1 MHLKKT
7 MRWLFKP
14 KTTKRLFL
22 LCPTWCL
29 ETKLRNE
36 FRDDPYFMTALGGS
50 FSFDRSQI
58 QQVKSLVS
66 QKGIQ
71 KICVVANPKC
81 KFIQN
86 IIQPDTLHNT
96 AAEELLANIY
106 HKKYDEIQ
114 NETSFEDKCRRLS
127 ILHCEFQIAQLKSKS
142 DILGLIK
149 DYDIDISIIIN
160 HIPTPSKTKK

>member
-1 MHLKKT
+1 

-29 ETKLRNE
+29 ETKLINE
-36 FRDDPYFMTALGGS
+36 FKDNSYFMTALGSS
-50 FSFDRSQI
+50 FSFDKVQI
-58 QQVKSLVS
+58 QQIKSLVC

-96 AAEELLANIY
+96 AVEELLASIY

-114 NETSFEDKCRRLS
+114 NEVSFEDKCRRLS
-127 ILHCEFQIAQLKSKS
+127 ILHSEFQIAHLWCKPE
-142 DILGLIK
+142 ILALIEH
-149 DYDIDISIIIN
+149 YNLDISIIVN
-160 HIPTPSKTKK
+160 HVPEIHKTNK

>member
-1 MHLKKT
+1 

-22 LCPTWCL
+22 LCPIWCL
-29 ETKLRNE
+29 ETKLRKE
-36 FRDDPYFMTALGGS
+36 FKDDPYFMTALGGS
-50 FSFDRSQI
+50 FSFDQAQI
-58 QQVKSLVS
+58 QQIKSLVC
-66 QKGIQ
+66 QNGIQ

-86 IIQPDTLHNT
+86 IIQPDTIHNT

-127 ILHCEFQIAQLKSKS
+127 ILHSEFQIAHLRSKPE
-142 DILGLIK
+142 ILALIEH
-149 DYDIDISIIIN
+149 YNLDISIIVN
-160 HIPTPSKTKK
+160 HIPEIHKTNR